1 MDGILTALLQS
12 INTFYLMN
20 VKNGYHSKS
29 TTFYFSEITPFPPLC
44 RSNQMYVNLITF
56 PFKDIFCAFAK
67 LADMVSRKNDDK
79 NLSRRICIMWF
90 QKKIIL
96 NTSINQTEKH
106 LPVFWLLS
114 IQFSLLILPWKE
126 KREFLT
132 LFLIYLRLF
141 I

>member
-1 MDGILTALLQS
+1 MDGTCTALLQS

-79 NLSRRICIMWF
+79 NLSRRICILWF

-114 IQFSLLILPWKE
+114 IQFSLLILP
-126 KREFLT
+126 
-132 LFLIYLRLF
+132 
-141 I
+141 